1 MNLKPVY
8 YDSCYCMHPTQ
19 KNYENFFLS
28 DYLRNLEMQIVNV
41 SFCSQREEVKIKNMY
56 S

>member
-1 MNLKPVY
+1 MIHVTACTQLKN
-8 YDSCYCMHPTQ
+8 TE
-19 KNYENFFLS
+19 KLWIFFLS

-41 SFCSQREEVKIKNMY
+41 TFCSQREEVKIKNMY